1 MQTKFEQLLDYLVNE
16 ETEKAEELFHEIVVE
31 KSRTIYEN
39 LISEEEKD
47 SEEDSEDSDKDKVD
61 EMFDDVEEESVIEI
75 GGDATD
81 DLVGDV
87 TFGGDDDMGDE
98 DDMDDMGDMGDEGDL
113 GGEEEQEARIDDLED
128 ALADLKAEF
137 EKLMS
142 GEEGGDD
149 MGDDDMGDMGDD
161 DMGDEDDEM
170 KDEDFLREYVDKVTD
185 GHGAE
190 KRGAAEKAD
199 NKKSP
204 VAGENRMGGT
214 AFKLG
219 AGGDEKGG
227 VKGGLVNPSPKD
239 MGTKNVNVKGGTSAK
254 QFYSNNSKGHGA
266 EKAGSGES
274 NVNAKS
280 PVAPSHAK

>member
-39 LISEEEKD
+39 LIAEEEKTD
-47 SEEDSEDSDKDKVD
+47 DDEDKDKKHAQDEKVD
-61 EMFDDVEEESVIEI
+61 EMFDDIEEESVLEI
-75 GGDATD
+75 GGDPAD
-81 DLVGDV
+81 DLVSDV
-87 TFGGDDDMGDE
+87 EFGDE
-98 DDMDDMGDMGDEGDL
+98 EDDMGDMGDMGDEEGDMDTDD
-113 GGEEEQEARIDDLED
+113 EQDARIDDLED

-142 GEEGGDD
+142 GEEEGEEGEEE
-149 MGDDDMGDMGDD
+149 
-161 DMGDEDDEM
+161 GDEEGDEEM
-170 KDEDFLREYVDKVTD
+170 KEEDFLREYVDKVTD

-190 KRGAAEKAD
+190 KKGAAEKAD
-199 NKKSP
+199 NTKSP
-204 VAGENRMGGT
+204 VAGENRMGGVT
-214 AFKLG
+214 PKLG
-219 AGGDEKGG
+219 QGDEKGG
-227 VKGGLVNPSPKD
+227 VKGGLLNPTPKD
-239 MGTKNVNVKGGTSAK
+239 MNTGNVNVKGGTNAK
-254 QFYSNNSKGHGA
+254 QFYSKDSKGHGA

>member
-39 LISEEEKD
+39 LIAEEEKTD
-47 SEEDSEDSDKDKVD
+47 DDEDKDKKHAQDEKVD
-61 EMFDDVEEESVIEI
+61 EMFDDIEEESVLEI
-75 GGDATD
+75 GGDPAD
-81 DLVGDV
+81 DLVSDV
-87 TFGGDDDMGDE
+87 EFGDE
-98 DDMDDMGDMGDEGDL
+98 EDDMGDMGDMGDEEGDMDTDD
-113 GGEEEQEARIDDLED
+113 EQDARIDDLED

-142 GEEGGDD
+142 DEEGDEEGEEE
-149 MGDDDMGDMGDD
+149 
-161 DMGDEDDEM
+161 GDEEGEEM
-170 KDEDFLREYVDKVTD
+170 KEEDFLREYVDKVTD

-190 KRGAAEKAD
+190 KKGAAEKAD
-199 NKKSP
+199 NTKSP
-204 VAGENRMGGT
+204 VAGENRMGGVT
-214 AFKLG
+214 PKLG
-219 AGGDEKGG
+219 QGDEKGG
-227 VKGGLVNPSPKD
+227 VKGGLLNPTPKD
-239 MGTKNVNVKGGTSAK
+239 MNTGNVNVKGGTNAK
-254 QFYSNNSKGHGA
+254 QFYSKDSKGHGA

>member
-39 LISEEEKD
+39 LIAEEEKTD
-47 SEEDSEDSDKDKVD
+47 DDEDKDKKHAQDEKVD
-61 EMFDDVEEESVIEI
+61 EMFDDIEEESVLEI
-75 GGDATD
+75 GGDPAD
-81 DLVGDV
+81 DLVSDV
-87 TFGGDDDMGDE
+87 EFGDE
-98 DDMDDMGDMGDEGDL
+98 EDDMGDMGDMGDEEGDMDTDD
-113 GGEEEQEARIDDLED
+113 EQDARIDDLED

-142 GEEGGDD
+142 DEEGDEEGEES
-149 MGDDDMGDMGDD
+149 
-161 DMGDEDDEM
+161 DEEGEEM
-170 KDEDFLREYVDKVTD
+170 KEEDFLREYVDKVTD

-190 KRGAAEKAD
+190 KKGAAEKAD
-199 NKKSP
+199 NTKSP
-204 VAGENRMGGT
+204 VAGENRMGGVT
-214 AFKLG
+214 PKLG
-219 AGGDEKGG
+219 QGDEKGG
-227 VKGGLVNPSPKD
+227 VKGGLLNPTPKD
-239 MGTKNVNVKGGTSAK
+239 MNTGNVNVKGGTNAK
-254 QFYSNNSKGHGA
+254 QFYSKDSKGHGA

>member
-39 LISEEEKD
+39 LIAEEEKTD
-47 SEEDSEDSDKDKVD
+47 DDEDKKHANKDEEKVD
-61 EMFDDVEEESVIEI
+61 EMFDDIEEESVLEI
-75 GGDATD
+75 GGDPAD
-81 DLVGDV
+81 DLVSDV
-87 TFGGDDDMGDE
+87 EFGDE
-98 DDMDDMGDMGDEGDL
+98 EDDMGDMGDMGDEEGDMDTDD
-113 GGEEEQEARIDDLED
+113 EQDARIDDLED

-142 GEEGGDD
+142 DEEGDEEGEES
-149 MGDDDMGDMGDD
+149 
-161 DMGDEDDEM
+161 DEEGEEM
-170 KDEDFLREYVDKVTD
+170 KEEDFLREYVDKVTD

-190 KRGAAEKAD
+190 KKGAAEKAD
-199 NKKSP
+199 NTKSP
-204 VAGENRMGGT
+204 VAGENRMGGVT
-214 AFKLG
+214 PKLG
-219 AGGDEKGG
+219 QGDEKGG
-227 VKGGLVNPSPKD
+227 VKGGLLNPTPKD
-239 MGTKNVNVKGGTSAK
+239 MNTGNVNVKGGTNAK
-254 QFYSNNSKGHGA
+254 QFYSKDSKGHGA